1 MVYISESIATL
12 TFYTK
17 KDPQA
22 KYFKAFRRE
31 VSSLICRLRSRG
43 KVILMIKLRSVYKE
57 LHADRET
64 GC

>member
-1 MVYISESIATL
+1 MVYISESITTL

-43 KVILMIKLRSVYKE
+43 KVILMIKLYWI
-57 LHADRET
+57 ET
-64 GC
+64 T